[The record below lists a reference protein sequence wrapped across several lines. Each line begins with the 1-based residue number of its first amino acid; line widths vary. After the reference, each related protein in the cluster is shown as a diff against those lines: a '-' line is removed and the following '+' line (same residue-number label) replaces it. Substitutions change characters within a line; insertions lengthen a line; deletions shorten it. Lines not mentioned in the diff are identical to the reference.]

1 MVSLNDIYNFI
12 AENCGVNADELAPDM
27 DLSRDMGIEGDDFF
41 ELEAEF
47 EKRFSVD
54 MSTYRW
60 YFHHGEEGS
69 FNIGGLFFKPPYSR
83 VKRIPITPELLR
95 QSANAHSW
103 QLTYPEH
110 QLPPRRFDLIIN
122 LWFLGT
128 IGVVGFAL
136 ILWKWFHV

>member
-1 MVSLNDIYNFI
+1 MVSLNDIYNLI
-12 AENCGVNADELAPDM
+12 AEFSGVKTGKLTPDT
-27 DLSRDMGIEGDDFF
+27 DLYKDIGIEGDDFF
-41 ELEAEF
+41 ELESEF

-60 YFHHGEEGS
+60 YFHHGEEVS
-69 FNIGGLFFKPPYSR
+69 FSIGGLFFKPPYSR

-103 QLTYPEH
+103 LLTYPEH
-110 QLPPRRFDLIIN
+110 QLPPRRVDLLIN
-122 LWFLGT
+122 QLFFGS
-128 IGVVGFAL
+128 IGVVGFVL